1 MFLCMCVHAQSLNH
15 VWLFATPQTMACQ
28 DPWSMEFSRQ
38 EYWIL
43 EWLAISYSRRY
54 SQPSNWTWVS
64 ALAGRFFTT
73 ELPEKPFMYIQAKI
87 YILLYSILTNGAM
100 LYKPFAPCCVPHP
113 PPPLNTISWK
123 HFLLRVQRAFS
134 VLFSWLQSFILYE
147 CSVIYLVP
155 LKEV

>member
-1 MFLCMCVHAQSLNH
+1 MPFP
-15 VWLFATPQTMACQ
+15 TPG
-28 DPWSMEFSRQ
+28 DIPNP
-38 EYWIL
+38 
-43 EWLAISYSRRY
+43 AIE
-54 SQPSNWTWVS
+54 PVS
-64 ALAGRFFTT
+64 PALAGRFFTT

-134 VLFSWLQSFILYE
+134 VLFLWLQSFILYE

>member
-1 MFLCMCVHAQSLNH
+1 MLSPSIMSDSLQPHRPWPARILGPWNFPGKNTGY
-15 VWLFATPQTMACQ
+15 WSDLPFPTPG
-28 DPWSMEFSRQ
+28 DIPNP
-38 EYWIL
+38 
-43 EWLAISYSRRY
+43 AIE
-54 SQPSNWTWVS
+54 PVS
-64 ALAGRFFTT
+64 PALAGRFFTT

-113 PPPLNTISWK
+113 PPSLNTISWK

-134 VLFSWLQSFILYE
+134 VLFLWLQSFILYE